1 MLITRSPF
9 RDHRDHPRVCAVVE
23 AEDHPT
29 RSGLG
34 SSTYNEHWLVDRY
47 GFSAWAER
55 VQAIGSG
62 IIVAW
67 TYQVVAVYFRRM
79 GLRRHTV
86 VLSAYSLVVSLDVS
100 IALATELV
108 REEPIP
114 IQTILTNPQA
124 FNMRAVRLQGT
135 IKSLQVIPDGGGC
148 QMQGAYDAYVF
159 LLDDHTGEL
168 PIIDSGKC
176 LGPRIRRHA
185 VKPRMTEFSAG
196 EHVEVVIDVSVIYSP
211 NFDSRCARL
220 HSHVHTG

>member
-1 MLITRSPF
+1 MTTL
-9 RDHRDHPRVCAVVE
+9 
-23 AEDHPT
+23 PT
-29 RSGLG
+29 VDERWDALPAWLV
-34 SSTYNEHWLVDRY
+34 TYNEHWLVDRY

-67 TYQVVAVYFRRM
+67 TYQVLAVYFRRM
-79 GLRRHTV
+79 GLSRHTV
-86 VLSAYSLVVSLDVS
+86 VLSAYSLIVSLHVP
-100 IALATELV
+100 IASATELV

-114 IQTILTNPQA
+114 IQTILANPQA

-135 IKSLQVIPDGGGC
+135 IKSLQVISDGGGC

-168 PIIDSGKC
+168 PIIDRGNC
-176 LGPRIRRHA
+176 LGPRIRRQA
-185 VKPRMTEFSAG
+185 VKPLMTEFAAG

-211 NFDSRCARL
+211 NFDSRTLEGVLRWVKRIPYVSEGALGTTR
-220 HSHVHTG
+220 